1 MRAPGSTVVK
11 VKRRTSIDN
20 CQYRDH
26 MAPLAFFRHCFS
38 MTAILQWENES
49 PRFQEARL
57 IFSQRAVSVDVE
69 IEGCVHVEEGAAGSC
84 AVGWQ
89 LLHLNLPPPVHLP
102 PLLLLVVN
110 IGKSFNKRGSYSP
123 Q

>member
-1 MRAPGSTVVK
+1 MVK
-11 VKRRTSIDN
+11 VKRRTSIEN

>member
-1 MRAPGSTVVK
+1 M
-11 VKRRTSIDN
+11 
-20 CQYRDH
+20 
-26 MAPLAFFRHCFS
+26 
-38 MTAILQWENES
+38 
-49 PRFQEARL
+49 
-57 IFSQRAVSVDVE
+57 SVDVE

-110 IGKSFNKRGSYSP
+110 IGKSFNKREVTLRNRAYIDSSLKGP
-123 Q
+123 M

>member
-1 MRAPGSTVVK
+1 MVK
-11 VKRRTSIDN
+11 VKRRTSIEAAN
-20 CQYRDH
+20 QYMGH
-26 MAPLAFFRHCFS
+26 MAPLTLIRHCFS
-38 MTAILQWENES
+38 MTAILQWENEL

-69 IEGCVHVEEGAAGSC
+69 IEGCVEEGAAGSC